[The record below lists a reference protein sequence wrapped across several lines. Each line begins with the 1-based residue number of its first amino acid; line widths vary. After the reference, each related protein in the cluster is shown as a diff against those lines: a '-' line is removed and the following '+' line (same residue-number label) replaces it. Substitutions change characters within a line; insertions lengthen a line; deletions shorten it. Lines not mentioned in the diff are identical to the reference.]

1 MNEPVNPP
9 KSAGRP
15 IAMAKNGQLII
26 PSDLRK
32 ELGLEEGGTLL
43 ISVRGGE
50 IRLRS
55 PREHFKSL
63 LTLFKADRGG
73 PEDTNASSSDD
84 SKEIGLG

>member
-1 MNEPVNPP
+1 MNESVSPP
-9 KSAGRP
+9 KSVGRP

-26 PSDLRK
+26 PADLRK

-55 PREHFKSL
+55 PREHFRSL
-63 LTLFKADRGG
+63 LTLFKANSSRA
-73 PEDTNASSSDD
+73 EDNSTLSSDD
-84 SKEIGLG
+84 TKEIGLG